1 LDVPVN
7 CKLQLHFRADWH
19 YDKNEKTKR
28 RIMKKIFVLF
38 FILLFFTVSFNVTV
52 AAERM
57 VQLNIPGC
65 SA

>member
-1 LDVPVN
+1 
-7 CKLQLHFRADWH
+7 
-19 YDKNEKTKR
+19 
-28 RIMKKIFVLF
+28 MKKIFSLF
-38 FILLFFTVSFNVTV
+38 FTLLFFTVSFNVAV